1 MFTRT
6 HRHTYVYFYRTTQAR
21 AVKLDN
27 HHLRD
32 SLNKAQSGVRVNENE
47 ANHSVHLLHA
57 MLPAD
62 TPTDKKGHKR
72 IIKRKKNSAKESV
85 PVQALLFQ
93 WGMRDYLVQVSG
105 SRLVSGKPLCV
116 FVSLTKVGVLE
127 SHEST
132 VQTRV
137 AEDMLQNKAGAYVL

>member
-1 MFTRT
+1 M
-6 HRHTYVYFYRTTQAR
+6 
-21 AVKLDN
+21 
-27 HHLRD
+27 
-32 SLNKAQSGVRVNENE
+32 NENE

-57 MLPAD
+57 ILPAD
-62 TPTDKKGHKR
+62 INTGKRGRKR
-72 IIKRKKNSAKESV
+72 IIKRKKNPAKESV

-116 FVSLTKVGVLE
+116 FVPLTKVGVLE

-137 AEDMLQNKAGAYVL
+137 AEDMLQNKAGVCVCRGCAARMYK